1 MNIKDV
7 IKLSATYLGR
17 ENVVKYLEQNL
28 SCDDENV
35 LATVDTLTRCAN
47 LVINELACSYV
58 PMVRKQK
65 VKAVGGKVYYTELP
79 ERVLEIVGAYDLDS
93 NSINFKVNA
102 EYVET
107 LYGEY
112 VVEYAYM
119 PPNFGLTDEIGYS
132 EIKLPARVI
141 AYGTTAEFCLTEH
154 AFDESVLWHNRFTG
168 ALSSILSPKNKI
180 VKARRFI

>member
-28 SCDDENV
+28 SQTDENV
-35 LATVDTLTRCAN
+35 LATIDTLTRCAN
-47 LVINELACSYV
+47 LVINELACSYL
-58 PMVRKQK
+58 PMIRRERVN
-65 VKAVGGKVYYTELP
+65 AVGGKVYYTELP
-79 ERVLEIVGAYDLDS
+79 ERVLEIKGAYDLDG
-93 NSINFKVNA
+93 NEIGFKVNA

-112 VVEYAYM
+112 IVEYAYM
-119 PPNFGLTDEIGYS
+119 PPNYGLTDEIGYS
-132 EIKLPARVI
+132 EAKISARVI
-141 AYGTTAEFCLTEH
+141 AYGATAEFCLTEH

-168 ALSSILSPKNKI
+168 ALSLILSPKNKR
-180 VKARRFI
+180 VKERRFI